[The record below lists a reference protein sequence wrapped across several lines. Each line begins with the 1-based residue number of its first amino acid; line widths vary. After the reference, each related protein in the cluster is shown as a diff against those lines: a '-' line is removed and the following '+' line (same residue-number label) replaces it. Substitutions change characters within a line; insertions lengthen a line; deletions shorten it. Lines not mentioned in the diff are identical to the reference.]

1 MVRVHCGGFLNYHP
15 KWMQATH
22 RSICMLINNKRV
34 HIFPLCSKRGFSLI
48 PTWIFRAIVTN
59 TLGISSF
66 NKLPL
71 SGQ

>member
-1 MVRVHCGGFLNYHP
+1 MVRVHWSGGFLNHHS

-48 PTWIFRAIVTN
+48 PTWI
-59 TLGISSF
+59 
-66 NKLPL
+66 LPIEF
-71 SGQ
+71 SIINHQIPNN